1 MMIER
6 NGTETEQGILIF
18 DVPEEKGLE
27 IIIPVT
33 DNMKAS
39 VFIPDDEVEKVI
51 QIMQNK
57 LNARGRF
64 R

>member
-39 VFIPDDEVEKVI
+39 IFISDDEAEKVI
-51 QIMQNK
+51 KIMQNK
-57 LNARGRF
+57 LNARGCF
-64 R
+64 

>member
-1 MMIER
+1 MIER

-39 VFIPDDEVEKVI
+39 IFISDDEAEKVI
-51 QIMQNK
+51 KIMQNK
-57 LNARGRF
+57 LNARGCF
-64 R
+64 